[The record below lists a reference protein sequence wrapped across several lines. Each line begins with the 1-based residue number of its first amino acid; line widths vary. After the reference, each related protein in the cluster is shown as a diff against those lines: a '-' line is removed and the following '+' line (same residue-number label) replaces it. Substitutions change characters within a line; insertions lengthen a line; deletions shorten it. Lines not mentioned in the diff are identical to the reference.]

1 VESNDLR
8 SRKEEMRV
16 LCLFAPKRRSRSNR
30 KLYFKATRR
39 IRSHP
44 APVLCVV
51 GSGEGAFGLRPQGAR
66 IRGGSGSGS
75 PERNVN
81 VSVSRNVQADELSS
95 LRLPQAGAIYLGAFP
110 GLIAIDGDST
120 VGGFHLDG

>member
-1 VESNDLR
+1 MGSCT
-8 SRKEEMRV
+8 SRLPEEYART
-16 LCLFAPKRRSRSNR
+16 P
-30 KLYFKATRR
+30 
-39 IRSHP
+39 HP
-44 APVLCVV
+44 FCV
-51 GSGEGAFGLRPQGAR
+51 STALERAASGLRPQGAR

-75 PERNVN
+75 PARNVN

-95 LRLPQAGAIYLGAFP
+95 LRLSQAGAIYLGASP